1 MRDGGTEYEKGKNQ
15 RWLVMQL
22 CLFCRSFGAEYDR
35 TFYPDY
41 PDYPD
46 YSDYE
51 GIADRLLNAPRLLDT
66 PGNDNI
72 REEVT
77 GLLKTYGEDEKLF
90 LTFGF
95 LDQLQ
100 ISFKQIKDTCGNLQ
114 QAFIKYN
121 EFKLIIDGYYKG
133 LTDHGPVLS
142 GNNERLLNLMLDG
155 SIDTVEHA
163 SDVNRECIDRL
174 LFPEYG
180 KKKASGSLSNKE
192 IEKLRIA
199 LQLGDSP
206 DSQSSVAS
214 SSESSVASS
223 SASSDTSS
231 SASSDRSSSAS
242 SDRSSS
248 TSSSTSNSGSVREL
262 GSKDV
267 DCVRP
272 HQHDGALDC
281 SRDLDSDNGKGCVD
295 SICKFLYDCAFSSG
309 GGVALSEPLMN
320 DCGRSS
326 DSEDEGSV
334 SSMFQS
340 FDSEDED
347 LAYDDTVCSTT
358 ADQGSPVSFSGFD
371 SN

>member
-1 MRDGGTEYEKGKNQ
+1 MCDGGTEYEKGKNQ
-15 RWLVMQL
+15 RWLAMQL
-22 CLFCRSFGAEYDR
+22 CLFCRSFGAECDR
-35 TFYPDY
+35 TF
-41 PDYPD
+41 

-72 REEVT
+72 RKELT

-100 ISFKQIKDTCGNLQ
+100 ISFGQIKDTCGNLQ

-121 EFKLIIDGYYKG
+121 EFKLIIDGYYRG
-133 LTDHGPVLS
+133 LTDRDPVLL

-155 SIDTVEHA
+155 SIKGVEHA
-163 SDVNRECIDRL
+163 SDVDCEYIDRL
-174 LFPEYG
+174 LFPEDG

-192 IEKLRIA
+192 IETLKIA
-199 LQLGDSP
+199 FQLGDSP

-231 SASSDRSSSAS
+231 SASSDRSSS
-242 SDRSSS
+242 
-248 TSSSTSNSGSVREL
+248 TSSSTSNSGSGREL

-320 DCGRSS
+320 NCGRSS
-326 DSEDEGSV
+326 
-334 SSMFQS
+334 
-340 FDSEDED
+340 DSEDED